1 MKEDMKWFEEMTQ
14 ILFKEYKTLFV
25 SKIVDYE
32 KESIKKIALL
42 RNQYLDYDDDD
53 GDDFVVVDY
62 ILGIYSKAQLKVL
75 KNKID
80 ESAPSDVLENA
91 KDLWGPPLINK
102 AWENNYQYSS
112 DFELFQHC
120 TVLATVGQKLLTD
133 ADLKPYFMKG
143 ASVYLKCFGD
153 FNEECTIPMY
163 KGVIPESPIREKVI
177 ADFVTTDE
185 NKKLLLS
192 LWNKAITE
200 PGISFFKSIGLTPLV
215 NYPNQSDISK
225 ELFKA
230 RKILFRVEDEGG
242 SKEASSKAAIA
253 SLEPYLEAIIPFK
266 GRKTKKIKEAIQEH
280 ESACNHLGSW
290 YGRLKDYDNA
300 EKWWRRCYQILP
312 TQTGTLNLCLVYK
325 NDKPN
330 YPEFLKITEHL
341 TSIYNKLSSYS
352 QLYAWEYL
360 ATAYVVNGEINKACN
375 TFTTLIKENP
385 EEDIAYYKT
394 QANKALDILFE
405 QNGTDEKL
413 KNKLLSVFEA

>member
-1 MKEDMKWFEEMTQ
+1 MKEDIKWFEEMTQ
-14 ILFKEYKTLFV
+14 ILFKEYKTLFL
-25 SKIVDYE
+25 SKLVDYE

-42 RNQYLDYDDDD
+42 RNQYLDYDDND
-53 GDDFVVVDY
+53 DDFVAVDY
-62 ILGIYSKAQLKVL
+62 TLGIYSKAQLRVL

-80 ESAPSDVLENA
+80 ESAPSDVLENV

-102 AWENNYQYSS
+102 AWENNYQYST

-133 ADLKPYFMKG
+133 ADIKPYIMKG

-153 FNEECTIPMY
+153 FNEECALPMY
-163 KGVIPESPIREKVI
+163 KGVIPDTPIREKVI

-192 LWNKAITE
+192 LWNKEITK
-200 PGISFFKSIGLTPLV
+200 PGISFFKAIGLTPLV
-215 NYPNQSDISK
+215 NYPSQSDISK

-253 SLEPYLEAIIPFK
+253 SLEPYLEDIIPFK

-280 ESACNHLGSW
+280 ESACYHLGSW
-290 YGRLKDYDNA
+290 YSRLKDYDNA

-312 TQTGTLNLCLVYK
+312 TQAGTLNLCLVYK

-330 YPEFLKITEHL
+330 YPEFLKICEHL
-341 TSIYNKLSSYS
+341 ASICSKLPSYNQMSVWK
-352 QLYAWEYL
+352 YL
-360 ATAYVVNGEINKACN
+360 ATAYVLNNELEKAIQS
-375 TFTTLIKENP
+375 FKTLIKDNP
-385 EEDIAYYKT
+385 DEDIVYYKSLAT
-394 QANKALDILFE
+394 GALDKISVL
-405 QNGTDEKL
+405 NKKDEKL
-413 KNKLLSVFEA
+413 KNQLLSVFES

>member
-1 MKEDMKWFEEMTQ
+1 MF
-14 ILFKEYKTLFV
+14 L
-25 SKIVDYE
+25 SKLVDYD
-32 KESIKKIALL
+32 KASIKKIALL
-42 RNQYLDYDDDD
+42 RNQYLDYDDD

-62 ILGIYSKAQLKVL
+62 TLGIYSKAQLKVL

-80 ESAPSDVLENA
+80 ESAPCDVLENA
-91 KDLWGPPLINK
+91 KDLWGPPMLHK
-102 AWENNYQYSS
+102 AWQNNYPYST
-112 DFELFQHC
+112 DFNLFQHC

-133 ADLKPYFMKG
+133 ADLKPYFIKG

-163 KGVIPESPIREKVI
+163 KGVIPETPIREKVI

-192 LWNKAITE
+192 LWNKEVTE
-200 PGISFFKSIGLTPLV
+200 PGISLFKAIGLKPLV
-215 NYPNQSDISK
+215 NYPSQSDISK

-290 YGRLKDYDNA
+290 YGRLKDHDNA

-312 TQTGTLNLCLVYK
+312 TQAGTLNLCLVYK

-330 YPEFLKITEHL
+330 YPEFLNICEHL
-341 TSIYNKLSSYS
+341 ASIYSKLSSYS
-352 QLYAWEYL
+352 KMYVWEYL
-360 ATAYVVNGEINKACN
+360 ATAYILNNDLEKAIES
-375 TFTTLIKENP
+375 FKTLIKDNP
-385 EEDIAYYKT
+385 NEDLAYYKSI
-394 QANKALDILFE
+394 ADKALEKITV
-405 QNGTDEKL
+405 QNKKDETL
-413 KNKLLSVFEA
+413 VNKLLGLFES